1 MTPAPP
7 PGEQATTRLG
17 GGGSL
22 PPAATPRV
30 RPLGA
35 LRSAFANRMLPPGSW
50 LYNAGGMASLAL
62 RVGAELV
69 TPGLSW
75 RQEFLRQF
83 IFSLRVTL
91 GPASIVA
98 FVIGFSTIGIQ
109 GGSLASAFGAID
121 RISAIAPVAFL
132 RELGPALTTA
142 IVAGT
147 LGSTITA
154 ELGARKIRQE
164 LEALEVLGINPVR
177 NLVLPRVIALGVMM
191 PVLNLLTF
199 WAGVVGTFAAA
210 VFLYGATPAAFFDNL
225 LIATSYIDLW
235 SAVFKVVLFG
245 LIIGVISAFKGL
257 QVGGGAEGVGRA
269 VNESV
274 VTCLL
279 AIFAISVL
287 YTALFLA
294 LYPEATIGI

>member
-1 MTPAPP
+1 MRLTAGRRAVAGAGLRASLSDPA
-7 PGEQATTRLG
+7 
-17 GGGSL
+17 L
-22 PPAATPRV
+22 PP
-30 RPLGA
+30 
-35 LRSAFANRMLPPGSW
+35 RSWIAS
-50 LYNAGGMASLAL
+50 AGGMAAL
-62 RVGAELV
+62 GVRVFAELA

-75 RQEFLRQF
+75 RREFTRQF

-121 RISAIAPVAFL
+121 RISAVAPIAFL
-132 RELGPALTTA
+132 RELGPVLTTA

-164 LEALEVLGINPVR
+164 LDAIEVLGINPVR
-177 NLVLPRVIALGVMM
+177 ALVLPRVVALGLMM

-199 WAGVVGTFAAA
+199 WAGVLGTFAAA
-210 VFLYGATPAAFFDNL
+210 VLLYGSTPAAFFDNL
-225 LIATSYIDLW
+225 LVLTTYIDLW
-235 SAVFKVVLFG
+235 SSVIKVFVFG
-245 LIIGVISAFKGL
+245 VIIGVIASYKGL
-257 QVGGGAEGVGRA
+257 EVGGGAEGVGRA

-274 VTCLL
+274 VASLVV
-279 AIFAISVL
+279 IFMVSVV
-287 YTALFLA
+287 YTQLFLA
-294 LYPEATIGI
+294 LYPEANFGG

>member
-1 MTPAPP
+1 MEASRVKAAGP
-7 PGEQATTRLG
+7 RG
-17 GGGSL
+17 GGALGNLSKAL
-22 PPAATPRV
+22 GRPDVPPK
-30 RPLGA
+30 L
-35 LRSAFANRMLPPGSW
+35 W
-50 LYNAGGMASLAL
+50 LLNAGGMASLAL

-75 RQEFLRQF
+75 RREFLRQF

-91 GPASIVA
+91 GPAAVVA

-121 RISAIAPVAFL
+121 RISAVAPIAFL
-132 RELGPALTTA
+132 RELGPVLTTA

-154 ELGARKIRQE
+154 EIGARKIRQE

-177 NLVLPRVIALGVMM
+177 NLVLPRVVALALMM

-199 WAGVVGTFAAA
+199 WAGVIGTFVAAT
-210 VFLYGATPAAFFDNL
+210 VLYGSTPSAFFDNL
-225 LIATSYIDLW
+225 LLLTTHIDLW
-235 SAVFKVVLFG
+235 SGVLKVTLFG
-245 LIIGVISAFKGL
+245 AIIGVIASYKGL
-257 QVGGGAEGVGRA
+257 GVGGGAEGVGRA

-274 VTCLL
+274 VASLVV
-279 AIFAISVL
+279 IFMISVV
-287 YTALFLA
+287 YTQLFLA
-294 LYPEATIGI
+294 LYPEANFGGG